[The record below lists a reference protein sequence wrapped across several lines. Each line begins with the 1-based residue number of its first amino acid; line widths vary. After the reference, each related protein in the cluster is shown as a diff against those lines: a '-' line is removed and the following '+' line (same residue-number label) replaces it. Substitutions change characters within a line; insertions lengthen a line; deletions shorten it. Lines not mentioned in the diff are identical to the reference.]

1 MNFVGHAYIAKNH
14 PQLIAGNFAG
24 DSYKGNLENFSH
36 LPDHILKGIE
46 LHRYIDN
53 FTDSSHHIKSV
64 SKIFQNEGIS
74 KVAYIASDIILDH
87 FITKNWANFSNEKYA
102 DFVQTIY
109 HHTDK
114 NLMHLEEDFCFMF
127 ERLKEQK
134 WLFQYHTEEGIDI
147 ILWQFS
153 RRLNFENDLTKS
165 MLVYQ
170 ANKTEIDFH
179 FANFMT
185 AIVENSQTF
194 IANKLI

>member
-1 MNFVGHAYIAKNH
+1 M
-14 PQLIAGNFAG
+14 
-24 DSYKGNLENFSH
+24 
-36 LPDHILKGIE
+36 
-46 LHRYIDN
+46 
-53 FTDSSHHIKSV
+53 
-64 SKIFQNEGIS
+64 
-74 KVAYIASDIILDH
+74 
-87 FITKNWANFSNEKYA
+87 
-102 DFVQTIY
+102 
-109 HHTDK
+109 
-114 NLMHLEEDFCFMF
+114 FCFMF